1 MQSNFMMYFVTDIA
15 RIGINAGESANLSV
29 FSHLAAHV
37 QPIFRSRFNNIISL
51 PNRSK

>member
-15 RIGINAGESANLSV
+15 RIGINAGDRASLSV
-29 FSHLAAHV
+29 SSHLAAHV
-37 QPIFRSRFNNIISL
+37 QPIFCSWFNNIISL